1 MNRPDPTQQNTTM
14 AKPRKTTDEEKEQ
27 MLETPAGAAPAE
39 DAAPRLDWPASTETR
54 EVTVVLTDEEHIN
67 VGFDLIKQ
75 INRTASLVAS
85 KKASAKEYAI
95 QIDESKEKETEISEA
110 YLTGK
115 ARRRVSC
122 TWHFQTNGFD
132 SEGNLIPHSEL
143 KTLVRDDTGEK
154 VEVVPITAEDRQL
167 ILPLGEE
174 ESLEVNMEAIIDA
187 GYSLMETPNESDL
200 DSPFVLTDPDGN
212 ETPIDADS
220 KAEAAAAARRLLIPD
235 SAEPEPEESEEE

>member
-1 MNRPDPTQQNTTM
+1 M
-14 AKPRKTTDEEKEQ
+14 AKARKTTDEEKEQ
-27 MLETPAGAAPAE
+27 MLNTPAGTAAPLA

-54 EVTVVLTDEEHIN
+54 EVTVTLTDEEHIQ
-67 VGFDLIKQ
+67 VGFDLIQQ
-75 INRTASLVAS
+75 INRTTALVAN

-95 QIDESKEKETEISEA
+95 KIDESKEKETEITEA
-110 YLTGK
+110 YQTGK
-115 ARRRVSC
+115 ARRRVAC

-132 SEGNLIPHSEL
+132 AAGNLIPHSEL

-174 ESLEVNMEAIIDA
+174 ESLEVNMEAIVDA
-187 GYSLMETPNESDL
+187 GYSLAETPN
-200 DSPFVLTDPDGN
+200 DSEWDAPFVLTDPEGN

-220 KAEAAAAARRLLIPD
+220 KAEAAAAARRLLPP
-235 SAEPEPEESEEE
+235 AVEPHPEDVLGTALDEE